1 MIKDLRFRSGK
12 AGMSL
17 KDTAMVYH
25 VPGSGFDAL
34 PHKGKKEIEKY
45 IYNNLY
51 QTLASSPFM
60 CQNKLC

>member
-1 MIKDLRFRSGK
+1 MIKNLRFRSEK

-17 KDTAMVYH
+17 KDTVMVYH

-60 CQNKLC
+60 YQNKLC